1 MSLVCRDLAV
11 EYSAC
16 GNAVRPIDRLDVEVL
31 DGELALLLGASGCGK
46 TSLLSVLAA
55 ILRPINGSVRL
66 DNVEVTGL
74 QGRAL
79 NDYRQHKV
87 GLVFQ
92 AFNLIPS
99 LTASE
104 NVQVPMRAAGV
115 RARAARR
122 RADRLLAEFDLHAR
136 RGHRPGELSGG
147 EQQRVAL
154 ARALALDPPV
164 LLADEP
170 TAHLDYIQVEPVL
183 ELLRKIADEGRS
195 VVVATHDERIVP
207 LADRIV
213 AMSPRPPERG
223 QVTSIALDA
232 GEVLFNQDDTG
243 ELVYVVERGE
253 IELVRVRTDGG
264 ADVLTR
270 HGNSA
275 YFGELGPM
283 FGLRRSATARATRRS
298 QVLGLPLSEFR
309 RRFGGRS
316 IANGSAQP
324 PAWSEQNAA

>member
-1 MSLVCRDLAV
+1 MSLVCKDLVV
-11 EYSAC
+11 EYSA
-16 GNAVRPIDRLDVEVL
+16 GGYTVRPIDRLNVEVL

-46 TSLLSVLAA
+46 TTLLSVLAA
-55 ILRPINGSVRL
+55 ILHPIEGSVRL
-66 DNVEVTGL
+66 DGVEITGL
-74 QGRAL
+74 QGGAL
-79 NDYRQHKV
+79 TRYRQHKV

-104 NVQVPMRAAGV
+104 NVQIPLRASGV
-115 RARAARR
+115 GARAARR
-122 RADRLLAEFDLHAR
+122 RADQLLADFELRAR

-170 TAHLDYIQVEPVL
+170 TAHLDYIQIETVL
-183 ELLRKIADEGRS
+183 EMLRRVADEGRA

-213 AMSPRPPERG
+213 AMSPRPSENG
-223 QVTSIALDA
+223 QVTELRLGA
-232 GEVLFNQDDTG
+232 GEVLFSQGDTA
-243 ELVYVVERGE
+243 ELVYVVEEGEVELFRMTDEGVEILARHARGE
-253 IELVRVRTDGG
+253 
-264 ADVLTR
+264 
-270 HGNSA
+270 

-283 FGLRRSATARATRRS
+283 FGLRRSAIARAAKPSRVT
-298 QVLGLPLSEFR
+298 GLPLSDFR
-309 RRFGGRS
+309 ERFGGRK
-316 IANGSAQP
+316 I
-324 PAWSEQNAA
+324 SELV